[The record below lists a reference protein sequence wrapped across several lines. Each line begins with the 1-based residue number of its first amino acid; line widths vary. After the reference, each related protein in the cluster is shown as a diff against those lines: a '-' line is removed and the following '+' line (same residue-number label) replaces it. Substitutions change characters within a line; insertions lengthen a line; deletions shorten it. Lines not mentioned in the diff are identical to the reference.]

1 MPFKKGYTP
10 WNTGLTKADPR
21 IRDMTDKAQA
31 TMVERGSGWK
41 GYEGHSLEIR
51 QQMSEKKN
59 ALYATGWEPICGR
72 AKKYDYESPVAGKIK
87 VDGTW
92 ELIVAKHLDSLNVK
106 WERNK
111 KRFAYI
117 KPDGVK
123 STYQP
128 DFYVFDWDTFIEVK
142 GYQTKLDDAKWE
154 QFPHTLLV
162 WKKDKIKELGE
173 LST

>member
-92 ELIVAKHLDSLNVK
+92 ELIVAKHLDSLTSSGRARGNP
-106 WERNK
+106 RN
-111 KRFAYI
+111 
-117 KPDGVK
+117 
-123 STYQP
+123 
-128 DFYVFDWDTFIEVK
+128 
-142 GYQTKLDDAKWE
+142 
-154 QFPHTLLV
+154 
-162 WKKDKIKELGE
+162 GE
-173 LST
+173 TGRSVPSRRPEYARGE